1 RPTRGGRVGTLAG
14 SAGKAVGDTA
24 GSAAQSGLPGK
35 GLPTGGLTGG
45 LPLG

>member
-1 RPTRGGRVGTLAG
+1 AQDAVGTLAG

-35 GLPTGGLTGG
+35 GLPSGGLTGG